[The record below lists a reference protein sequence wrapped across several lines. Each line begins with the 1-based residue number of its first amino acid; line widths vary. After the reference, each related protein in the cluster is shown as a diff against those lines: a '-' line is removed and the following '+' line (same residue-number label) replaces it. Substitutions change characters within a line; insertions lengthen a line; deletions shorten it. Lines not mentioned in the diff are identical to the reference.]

1 MPDLSPLS
9 VPRPAP
15 LPRRAMPAAT
25 ILLVEDSRTAAEA
38 LRLIAQRAGL
48 RMRRVE
54 TLAAARLHLRLYR
67 ADGVLVDLG
76 LPDGSGL
83 ELIAELARSRH
94 RPNHLAAISG
104 DGDLR
109 DAALAAGADC
119 FVHKPFSAHAGLAR
133 LFGQGVPMLAPPLA
147 PLAGDPLALSD
158 DLDRAAAMLARG
170 HLQAASRFLLG
181 VARCAGDGG
190 LHQAA
195 RAALDRGP
203 AGAEALGAI
212 LEQRRSQRPLI

>member
-9 VPRPAP
+9 IPKPAP
-15 LPRRAMPAAT
+15 MPRKAQPAAT

-54 TLAAARLHLRLYR
+54 TMAAARIHLRLYR

-83 ELIAELARSRH
+83 ELIAELALSRH
-94 RPNHLAAISG
+94 RPRHLAAISG

-119 FVHKPFSAHAGLAR
+119 FLHKPFSTTAGVKH
-133 LFGQGVPMLAPPLA
+133 LFGQGLPLLGAPHGPA
-147 PLAGDPLALSD
+147 AGDPLALSD
-158 DLDRAAAMLARG
+158 DLDRALAMLAKG
-170 HLQAASRFLLG
+170 NMQGACRFLMG
-181 VARCAGDGG
+181 VARCTGDDG
-190 LHQAA
+190 LH
-195 RAALDRGP
+195 RAAQSALASGP
-203 AGAEALGAI
+203 PAIEGLCAL
-212 LEQRRSQRPLI
+212 LEHRRSHRPLI